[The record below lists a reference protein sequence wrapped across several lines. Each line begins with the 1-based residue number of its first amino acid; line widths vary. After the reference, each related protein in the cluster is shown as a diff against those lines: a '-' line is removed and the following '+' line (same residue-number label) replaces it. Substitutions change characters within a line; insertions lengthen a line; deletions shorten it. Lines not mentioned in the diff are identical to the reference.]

1 MSQNDLVIDNQSFP
15 ATRADINS
23 ALQALGSLSSGSTAP
38 TTTYANMLWYDTL
51 SNILKVRSEA
61 DDAWISMGYLHQGE
75 NQFHI
80 LDDTYVSDTSGNHVG
95 LLGDQ
100 SSATWEAGTSTTE
113 SLVSPAKVKASVVA
127 NSSGIGVSQTWQNL
141 TGSRSAATSYQ
152 NTTGKPI
159 TVAVGNTGAG
169 SFGNLDISTD
179 NVNWITV
186 GNLHPSTGMSAMA
199 VVPNNHYYRLTNWNG
214 TFWSEL
220 R

>member
-38 TTTYANMLWYDTL
+38 TTTYANMLWYDTGA
-51 SNILKVRSEA
+51 NILKMRSEA

-80 LDDTYVSDTSGNHVG
+80 LDNTYVSDTSGNHVG

-100 SSATWEAGTSTTE
+100 STATWETGTSTTE
-113 SLVSPAKVKASVVA
+113 SLVSPAKVKAAVEVKS
-127 NSSGIGVSQTWQNL
+127 IGYGQTWQ
-141 TGSRSAATSYQ
+141 TPVRSVGTTYQ
-152 NTTGKPI
+152 NTTEKPI
-159 TVAVGNTGAG
+159 LVIVSEHLPTSVNRFFEV
-169 SFGNLDISTD
+169 STD
-179 NVNWITV
+179 GSTWV
-186 GNLHPSTGMSAMA
+186 GVSRATEFSDWKQ
-199 VVPNNHYYRLTNWNG
+199 NHSVIIPVGSYYRLVTG
-214 TFWSEL
+214 TFQNWAEL